1 MTLNLSN
8 KLKPSNKFFNKKT
21 YFCTEPWIGIF
32 DVIIN
37 GDVIFC
43 PCYAKTKIGNINES
57 LMQEVWNS
65 EELIQIRK
73 SFKKGKLPEI
83 CKNQICPVVVGKKL

>member
-1 MTLNLSN
+1 MTLNL
-8 KLKPSNKFFNKKT
+8 SNKFFNKKT

-43 PCYAKTKIGNINES
+43 PCYLQLKIGNINAS

-65 EELIQIRK
+65 EELIKVRK
-73 SFKKGKLPEI
+73 AFKQGELPKV
-83 CKNQICPVVVGKKL
+83 CKNQICPVVVRKNYKA